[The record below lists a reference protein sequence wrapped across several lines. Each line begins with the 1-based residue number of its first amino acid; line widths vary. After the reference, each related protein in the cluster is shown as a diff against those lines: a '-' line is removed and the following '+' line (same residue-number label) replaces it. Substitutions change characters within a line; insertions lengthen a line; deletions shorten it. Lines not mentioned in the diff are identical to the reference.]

1 MARNTGHREE
11 KKMSWMSEVHLELTS
26 MGYSDEQ
33 IAEMPTEKAWDLA
46 VGVRT
51 YWEKL
56 KAVANA

>member
-1 MARNTGHREE
+1 
-11 KKMSWMSEVHLELTS
+11 MSWMSEVHLELTS